1 MISFT
6 AEQRFIVTGASS
18 GIGESVALLLNE
30 LGATVIGLGRNQVRL
45 ENLRQ
50 KCQHPENLMVEQKEL
65 TEDIHG
71 LPSYVKSLKEK
82 YGKFSGMAYC
92 AGISSIVPIRQFEY
106 DEARHIFDVNYF
118 APLFM
123 TKGMVDK
130 RNNIGRGTSLVFLS
144 SIDAVMASKGQ
155 PLYSGSKAALA
166 TSIKA
171 ISKEVSTVGIRL
183 NSILPSMIKTPMT
196 LSEQISDTLDR
207 HESDESSAY
216 PFGWGEPRDL
226 ATFVVYLLS
235 DCARFITG
243 QKYIYD
249 SGENC

>member
-1 MISFT
+1 MVSFT

-30 LGATVIGLGRNQVRL
+30 LGASVIALGRNQVRL
-45 ENLRQ
+45 GALKE
-50 KCQHPENLMVEQKEL
+50 KCRHPGNMKLEQKEL
-65 TEDIHG
+65 TEDIQG
-71 LPSYVKSLKEK
+71 LPSYVKAIREK

-92 AGISSIVPIRQFEY
+92 AGISSIIPVRQFEY
-106 DEARHIFDVNYF
+106 EEAKHIFDVNYF
-118 APLFM
+118 APVFM

-130 RNNIGRGTSLVFLS
+130 RNNIGRGTSLVYLS

-171 ISKEVSTVGIRL
+171 ISKEVSPVGIRL
-183 NSILPSMIKTPMT
+183 NSVLPSMIKTPMT

-207 HESDESSAY
+207 HEADESAAY
-216 PFGWGEPRDL
+216 PFGWGDPHDL
-226 ATFVVYLLS
+226 ATFIVYLLS
-235 DCARFITG
+235 DCSRFITG